1 MKSVAIVIIFIVLVF
16 LGEKTF
22 GWIGVVGA
30 VGITGAV
37 ALAMFR
43 EASASGGFGGGIGDE
58 SE

>member
-1 MKSVAIVIIFIVLVF
+1 MKTVAIVIIFFVLVF

-30 VGITGAV
+30 IGITGAV

-43 EASASGGFGGGIGDE
+43 GAFASEGFGGGISDK
-58 SE
+58 SK

>member
-1 MKSVAIVIIFIVLVF
+1 MKIVAIVIIFIVLVF

-30 VGITGAV
+30 IGITGAV

-43 EASASGGFGGGIGDE
+43 GASASGSFRGEISDE